1 VLNDS
6 AVLPWWVLPTLLRR
20 DPTTP
25 KGESLTLPPEQ
36 ADEFSLWIMSRTR
49 GGGRVAMVL
58 VISILLLFAIRDWV
72 LAPNVALYTTV
83 LRLLAAGL
91 TFGAYKFA
99 TSDQPYARRGAY
111 ACLYGL
117 ILAFGTVVAI
127 LPHGYR
133 YSLTALLL
141 IPLGSAMFVPTVAVL
156 MRIQFTTVFIVA
168 VGLTFHPPESSEIIT
183 AATTVALVCAV
194 THVLGSSAIRM
205 RVQQFMFEHKLRD
218 EANRDAL
225 TGAYNRRHL
234 WTLGTAE
241 LQRARRYER
250 PLSLLLIDIDH
261 FKRINDTYGHDAGD
275 EVIRSLATR
284 ITHRE
289 RETDVVCRLGG
300 EEYVVL
306 LPETSLPCAV
316 VVAES
321 LRKIVAE
328 SETHVAGNSLRCTI
342 SVGVATVRAT
352 DPDLE
357 TLIKRADVCL
367 YNAKTTRNA
376 VVAVAPGDSRAEA
389 EMTTPEPVAKPEPE
403 PLPNTGR
410 RFTRRNIPRA

>member
-1 VLNDS
+1 MSQREPIS
-6 AVLPWWVLPTLLRR
+6 ALV
-20 DPTTP
+20 
-25 KGESLTLPPEQ
+25 SQQTLPPER
-36 ADEFSLWIMSRTR
+36 AEEFSRWIMSRTR
-49 GGGRVAMVL
+49 GGAQVAMGL
-58 VISILLLFAIRDWV
+58 VVAILLLFAIRDWM
-72 LAPNVALYTTV
+72 LAPEVALYTTV
-83 LRLLAAGL
+83 LRFVASAL
-91 TFGAYKFA
+91 TVGAYAFVNGDK
-99 TSDQPYARRGAY
+99 PYGRTAAY

-141 IPLGSAMFVPTVAVL
+141 IPLGSAMFVPSVSVL

-168 VGLTFHPPESSEIIT
+168 LGLTLHPPESSEIIT
-183 AATTVALVCAV
+183 TATTVALVCAV

-205 RVQQFMFEHKLRD
+205 RIQQFMFENQLRD

-261 FKRINDTYGHDAGD
+261 FKRINDTFGHDAGD
-275 EVIRSLATR
+275 EVIRSIATR
-284 ITHRE
+284 ITHRV

-316 VVAES
+316 IVAES
-321 LRKIVAE
+321 LRKIVEE
-328 SETHVAGNSLRCTI
+328 SEAKFAGNGLRCTI

-357 TLIKRADVCL
+357 SLIKRADVCL
-367 YNAKTTRNA
+367 YNAKSTRNA
-376 VVAVAPGDSRAEA
+376 VVAIAPGDSRAEA
-389 EMTTPEPVAKPEPE
+389 EMATPEPAPKPATEP
-403 PLPNTGR
+403 PPPTGR